1 METNV
6 TAKKELKA
14 AKKSNHASLRV
25 CKATGRAVKQVLD
38 QINKK
43 DFGKRVGADALI
55 ARIMTRLTQSDISEL
70 QEGSLTHKNR
80 FDREYVRYVSQHGK
94 ISRDEYLGLVMS
106 GKIAASGETKK
117 TAENS

>member
-1 METNV
+1 M
-6 TAKKELKA
+6 
-14 AKKSNHASLRV
+14 
-25 CKATGRAVKQVLD
+25 LD

-55 ARIMTRLTQSDISEL
+55 ARIMTRLTPSDITEL

-80 FDREYVRYVSQHGK
+80 FDREYARYVSEHGK

-106 GKIAASGETKK
+106 GKIATSTGAKK
-117 TAENS
+117 TA